1 MTSLQNLST
10 ILDSFEVWRDQV
22 NAEIMDCTKAIR
34 AAQSKLTPEQNK
46 LMFGESISSK

>member
-10 ILDSFEVWRDQV
+10 ALDSFEVRRNQV
-22 NAEIMDCTKAIR
+22 NTEIMDCTKAIR
-34 AAQSKLTPEQNK
+34 IAQSKLTPEQNK